1 MPAIIS
7 DTSILLQPD
16 NIGYQ
21 AFRIPLAAA
30 PAGAVT
36 MVFYYKAYVD
46 GVGQNVHED
55 GGSYG
60 WNNDAFFGLSFS
72 GNVAA
77 NTGGIVGW
85 SNTTGNTILRTQG
98 RTTGTIYAHFAN
110 SGLNATPLYF
120 GDDNRFFAYG
130 SQIGTG
136 VLPTNGGFCFPTTDP
151 IGAEEAGKFLGI
163 VKISRQ
169 DNNTQNIVLSYGV
182 NWENRALAD
191 FPGALSAAATNWIFS
206 NQALAETVNFRPGG
220 AMNFPGWIVGKW
232 PSGVIGRTLT
242 ITALRVEYYNGVL

>member
-36 MVFYYKAYVD
+36 MVFYYKAYVN
-46 GVGQNVHED
+46 GIGQNVAED

-85 SNTTGNTILRTQG
+85 SNTTATTILRTQG
-98 RTTGTIYAHFAN
+98 RTTGTIYAN
-110 SGLNATPLYF
+110 SGLNATPLFF
-120 GDDNRFFAYG
+120 GDNSLFFSFG
-130 SQIGTG
+130 SQAGTG
-136 VLPTNGGFCFPTTDP
+136 VNLQNGAYCFPTTDP
-151 IGAEEAGKFLGI
+151 IGAVEAGKFLGI

-169 DNNTQNIVLSYGV
+169 DNNANNIVLSYGV

-206 NQALAETVNFRPGG
+206 NQAVAETTNFRPGG
-220 AMNFPGWIVGKW
+220 AMNFPRWIVGKW
-232 PSGVIGRTLT
+232 PSGVIGCTLT